1 MLPSTIWLIMVV
13 VLVAGE
19 ALTAGLTFIW
29 FAVGALGG
37 LIVSLFGGPIWF
49 QVVLFLS
56 LSALALALVRPVAAK
71 LMQSGRVATNAD
83 RVIGKTAI
91 VTEAID
97 NVAGKGQVSVAG
109 QIWTARSE
117 RDVVIP
123 KDAEVTVLRIEGVKV
138 FVETK

>member
-37 LIVSLFGGPIWF
+37 LIVSLFGGPIWL

-56 LSALALALVRPVAAK
+56 LSALALESTL
-71 LMQSGRVATNAD
+71 
-83 RVIGKTAI
+83 
-91 VTEAID
+91 
-97 NVAGKGQVSVAG
+97 AG
-109 QIWTARSE
+109 T
-117 RDVVIP
+117 
-123 KDAEVTVLRIEGVKV
+123 
-138 FVETK
+138 

>member
-37 LIVSLFGGPIWF
+37 LIVSLFGGPIWL

-56 LSALALALVRPVAAK
+56 LSALALALVRPVTAK

-91 VTEAID
+91 VTETID

>member
-37 LIVSLFGGPIWF
+37 LIVSLFGGPIWL

-91 VTEAID
+91 FTETID

>member
-37 LIVSLFGGPIWF
+37 LIVSLFGGPIWL

-71 LMQSGRVATNAD
+71 LMRSGRVATNAD

-91 VTEAID
+91 VTETID